1 VMFDDRW
8 KNIELRLQETDDVT
22 VEMDSDKMRQVF
34 INILK
39 NSADALSGRE
49 NGKMRIEIRKTGNDA
64 AVSFRDN
71 GPGVEQGSFQRIKQ
85 PFFTT
90 KQKGSGLG
98 LAISER
104 IVKGHKG
111 TMKIKSDGAAYT
123 EVVITIPL
131 SG

>member
-1 VMFDDRW
+1 
-8 KNIELRLQETDDVT
+8 
-22 VEMDSDKMRQVF
+22 MRQVF